1 MSRKSKLLTASLGAR
16 MSPCGP
22 WGKKEAASRSAG
34 LALNSLK

>member
-1 MSRKSKLLTASLGAR
+1 MSCKSKLLKTSLGAG

-22 WGKKEAASRSAG
+22 WGKKEAASHSAG